1 FGFEIRIEGEGTSAS
16 SRVSQFNEDGSF
28 SATTYMA
35 GTAAAG
41 VNNQGNSDSFFGD
54 ARRVAAWVEH
64 KEIGRLTVGRYETA
78 GAMGTIDLGG
88 IGVVTGFGSV
98 SLLQGHFSLRTK
110 SVTQTGLV
118 AGGRVSSGRSQ

>member
-1 FGFEIRIEGEGTSAS
+1 M
-16 SRVSQFNEDGSF
+16 SQLNEDGSF

-35 GTAAAG
+35 PIGISG
-41 VNNQGNSDSFFGD
+41 VNNAGNSDSFFGD

-88 IGVVTGFGSV
+88 VGVVTGFGSV
-98 SLLQGHFSLRTK
+98 SLLQGNFACASSDRTRLTNERVVAVPRSG
-110 SVTQTGLV
+110 SVPEPAGNV
-118 AGGRVSSGRSQ
+118 AL